1 MQQHPCFTRVC
12 ILPFP
17 CKSAYFTQ
25 QPSWREPPWREP
37 VLHACSYPPFSMV
50 QVAIHASAHLVLL
63 RCRPYL
69 AARHFSAVA
78 YLNTQASLTIVSHC
92 AIHCAARNSSL
103 AVFSC
108 SPACWCSPKLVDVNV
123 SCMSLCGAAVPAVL
137 AEGLQRPLA
146 LPVVCLL
153 LWLHTVL
160 VCCCRGVTLRV
171 APSAFSLAPHRC
183 RCSLQQACCW
193 YTQQTTATCTASRR

>member
-1 MQQHPCFTRVC
+1 LCSSTLASQESAFCRSHANQHT
-12 ILPFP
+12 LP
-17 CKSAYFTQ
+17 SNHLGV
-25 QPSWREPPWREP
+25 S
-37 VLHACSYPPFSMV
+37 LHGESLSCMPAAIHISMV

-92 AIHCAARNSSL
+92 AFHRAARNSSL

-137 AEGLQRPLA
+137 AEGLKVEGRSPAPLPCQ
-146 LPVVCLL
+146 LC
-153 LWLHTVL
+153 
-160 VCCCRGVTLRV
+160 
-171 APSAFSLAPHRC
+171 
-183 RCSLQQACCW
+183 ACCSGSIPCW
-193 YTQQTTATCTASRR
+193 SAAAGA